1 MRNFKTY
8 VNEIGFSGRSVR
20 NVDPIQY
27 MIRGILSGEFKLNM
41 VDKQPEKIKKRILG
55 DIRDITNGKIPVWM
69 PKKFK
74 LPKKREKDLITQLG
88 SYK

>member
-1 MRNFKTY
+1 MKKFHTY
-8 VNEIGFSGRSVR
+8 VNEVGFSGRSVR

-55 DIRDITNGKIPVWM
+55 DIRDITKGDIPIWL

-74 LPKKREKDLITQLG
+74 LPKKRVNDLKTQLK
-88 SYK
+88 SY

>member
-1 MRNFKTY
+1 MKKFHTY
-8 VNEIGFSGRSVR
+8 VNEGGFSGRSVR

-41 VDKQPEKIKKRILG
+41 VDKQPEKINKRILRDIKELLGG
-55 DIRDITNGKIPVWM
+55 DIPIWM

-74 LPKKREKDLITQLG
+74 LSKKRAKDLETQMK